1 VNAATVQHLLP
12 LLLAYALIA
21 FFLVAE
27 RLLRRGEHAQSF
39 KSQPTDRGSTRFI
52 GGAFGGSMLALMGAA
67 FLGMETPGAFTSAL
81 AWVGV
86 AIMALGLLLRIWSA
100 RTLGEFY
107 TRTLLVSGRQQLV
120 ESGPYRWLRHPGY
133 SGDIVLLLGAGV
145 ASGNVFVLAVI
156 ALMVLPAYAYR
167 IHVEEIMLHQQF
179 GATFERYAQTRWR
192 VIPFLY

>member
-1 VNAATVQHLLP
+1 
-12 LLLAYALIA
+12 
-21 FFLVAE
+21 
-27 RLLRRGEHAQSF
+27 
-39 KSQPTDRGSTRFI
+39 
-52 GGAFGGSMLALMGAA
+52 MLALMVAA
-67 FLGMETPGAFTSAL
+67 FLGASAPGAIPSAL

-86 AIMALGLLLRIWSA
+86 AVMALGLLVRVWSA

-133 SGDIVLLLGAGV
+133 SGDIVLLLGAG
-145 ASGNVFVLAVI
+145 AATGNVFVFAVI
-156 ALMVLPAYAYR
+156 ALMVLPAYGYR
-167 IHVEEIMLHQQF
+167 IHVEELMLRQQF